1 MLRRT
6 TGLAALMLGLLSC
19 PAFAAGEGHGIDGK
33 GLSLLW
39 IVPFAGILLS
49 IALLPL
55 VAPHFWHH
63 HFGKISAFW
72 AACFIVPALISFGGG
87 PTFHDLLHVYALE
100 YIPFIVLLGG
110 LFVTAGGIFIRGSFR
125 GTPGT
130 NVMFLLVGTLIA
142 SFIGTTGASM
152 LLIRPVL
159 RANKERKS
167 RAHTVVFFIF
177 LVSNIGGS
185 LTPLGDPPLFLGF
198 LKGVPFFWTL
208 SHIWMDTVF
217 AAAVLL
223 PTYFIMDTIL
233 YKKDGRPFDGPV
245 KGGAEP
251 FGIEGGLNFLFLLGI
266 VLAVFLSG
274 TPLFKDL
281 GQVHLPMHIHHNVGD
296 ILRDVIILTMAG
308 LSLMLTSKATRTAND
323 FNWGPILEVAKLF
336 AGIFACMLP
345 ALAILKAG
353 EAGAMAALVK
363 SVTHPAHYFWATGA
377 LSSFLDNAPTYL
389 VFLQTAGATPES
401 QWVARGLWSDPVSCD
416 VGSMPSTILAAIS
429 AGAVFMGANSY
440 IGNGPNFMVKA
451 IADADGVP
459 MPSFFGYIFKWAIP
473 FLVTTFI
480 AMTFLF
486 FVTA

>member
-1 MLRRT
+1 MFRRHA
-6 TGLAALMLGLLSC
+6 GLAALFLCLFSS
-19 PAFAAGEGHGIDGK
+19 PVFAAGEGHGIDGK
-33 GLSLLW
+33 DLGLLW
-39 IVPFAGILLS
+39 VVPFAGILLS
-49 IALLPL
+49 IALCPL
-55 VAPHFWHH
+55 LAPHFWHH
-63 HFGKISAFW
+63 HFGKVSAFW
-72 AACFIVPALISFGGG
+72 AACFIVPALITFGGG
-87 PTFHDLLHVYALE
+87 PVMHDLLHVYALE
-100 YIPFIVLLGG
+100 YVPFIILLGG
-110 LFVTAGGIFIRGSFR
+110 LFVTAGGVLIRGSFR
-125 GTPGT
+125 GTPAT
-130 NVMFLLVGTLIA
+130 NTAFLALGTLIA

-159 RANKERKS
+159 RANKTRGS

-217 AAAVLL
+217 AAVVLL
-223 PTYFIMDTIL
+223 AVYFVMDTIL
-233 YKKDGRPFDGPV
+233 YKKDGRPYDSAQE
-245 KGGAEP
+245 GGES
-251 FGIEGGLNFLFLLGI
+251 FGIEGGINFLFLLGI
-266 VLAVFLSG
+266 VAAVFLSG
-274 TPLFKDL
+274 TATFKEM
-281 GQVHLPMHIHHNVGD
+281 GQVHLPMGIHHNVGD
-296 ILRDVIILTMAG
+296 ILRDVIILVMAG
-308 LSLMLTSKATRTAND
+308 LSLKLTNRETRTAND

-353 EAGAMAALVK
+353 EAGAMASLVK
-363 SVTHPAHYFWATGA
+363 AVTHPHHYFWATGA

-389 VFLQTAGATPES
+389 VFLQTAGATPEA
-401 QWVARGLWSDPVSCD
+401 QWVARGLWSDPVTCE
-416 VGSMPSTILAAIS
+416 VGTMPSSILAAIS

-459 MPSFFGYIFKWAIP
+459 MPSFFGYIIKWAVP
-473 FLVTTFI
+473 FLVTTFV

-486 FVTA
+486 FMAH

>member
-6 TGLAALMLGLLSC
+6 AGLAALMFGLFSS
-19 PAFAAGEGHGIDGK
+19 PALAAGSGIDGK
-33 GLSLLW
+33 DLGLLW
-39 IVPFAGILLS
+39 VVPFAGILLS

-55 VAPHFWHH
+55 LAPHFWHH

-72 AACFIVPALISFGGG
+72 ALCFIVPALISYGGG

-100 YIPFIVLLGG
+100 YVPFIVLLGG

-130 NVMFLLVGTLIA
+130 NVMFLLIGTVMA

-223 PTYFIMDTIL
+223 PVYFIMDTIL
-233 YKKDGRPFDGPV
+233 YKKEGRPFDGPV

-266 VLAVFLSG
+266 VVAVFLSG

-296 ILRDVIILTMAG
+296 ILRDVIILAMAG
-308 LSLMLTSKATRTAND
+308 LSLKFTSKATRTAND
-323 FNWGPILEVAKLF
+323 FSWGPILEVAKLF

-401 QWVARGLWSDPVSCD
+401 QWVERGLWSDLVSCD
-416 VGSMPSTILAAIS
+416 AGKVPSKILAAIS